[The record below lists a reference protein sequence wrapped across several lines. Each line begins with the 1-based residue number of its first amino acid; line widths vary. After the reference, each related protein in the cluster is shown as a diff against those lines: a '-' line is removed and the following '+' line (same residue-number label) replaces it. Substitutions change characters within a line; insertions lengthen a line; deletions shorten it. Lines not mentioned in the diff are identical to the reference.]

1 MRVVTYRE
9 SEVPHELR
17 AQMIALQ
24 DQAWPSDEPSDLGPW
39 HDPSLD
45 PVSLL
50 LVDDEGR
57 VASTADILSKDITHK
72 GETFAASGI
81 SAMATDESRRGMGYG
96 SRMAQAAREM
106 METRGADLGIF
117 TCDSDLMRFYEGAGW
132 TYLPGTVL
140 IGGTPEEPF
149 PSDQF
154 DKVTL
159 ARFFSAKAKD
169 AEGDFVGARIE
180 LYPGDIDKLW

>member
-9 SEVPHELR
+9 GEVPHELR
-17 AQMIALQ
+17 AQMVAFQ
-24 DQAWPSDEPSDLGPW
+24 DQAWPSDEPSDLAPW

-50 LVDDEGR
+50 LVDDEDR
-57 VASTADILSKDITHK
+57 VLSALDILSKDIRHK
-72 GETFAASGI
+72 GQTFAASGI
-81 SAMATDESRRGMGYG
+81 SATVTDESLRGMGYG
-96 SRMAQAAREM
+96 RRVAEAAREI

-117 TCDSDLMRFYEGAGW
+117 TCDTYLLRSYEGAGW
-132 TYLPGTVL
+132 KHLPGTVL
-140 IGGTPEEPF
+140 IGGTLEEPF

-159 ARFFSAKAKD
+159 GRFFSSKAKD
-169 AEGDFVGARIE
+169 AEEDFVGARIE
-180 LYPGDIDKLW
+180 LYPGAIDKLW

>member
-1 MRVVTYRE
+1 MRFVTYRE
-9 SEVPHELR
+9 REVPRELR

-24 DQAWPSDEPSDLGPW
+24 DEAWPSDEPSNLARW

-50 LVDDEGR
+50 LVDDDGR
-57 VASTADILSKDITHK
+57 VLSTVDILSKDITHR
-72 GETFAASGI
+72 GQTFAASDI

-96 SRMAQAAREM
+96 RRLAEAAREF
-106 METRGADLGIF
+106 METRRVDLGIF
-117 TCDSDLMRFYEGAGW
+117 TCDIYLLSFYEGAGW
-132 TYLPGTVL
+132 KHLPGTAL
-140 IGGTPEEPF
+140 IGGTPEEPV

-159 ARFFSAKAKD
+159 ARFFSAKAKE
-169 AEGDFVGARIE
+169 AAADFVEARIE
-180 LYPGDIDKLW
+180 LYPGEIDKLW